1 LAKSEIIKKENC
13 RVVLKVEIPV
23 DEVKAEFEK
32 VYKGLTQHASV
43 PGFRKGH
50 VPLTIIKTRYAELAK
65 EEVLQH
71 LISSSFQDAI
81 KEKNLEVLTE
91 PSVEEAQLKPEE
103 PLTYKAIFD
112 VRPEIKLGDYNK
124 AKLTKKIKKITE
136 KDLDASLKDIQE
148 RFAQYITV
156 EKKELELKDYALVDI
171 KITEGEKETL
181 NREGVTIY
189 IDDAGFG
196 KGFGEKV
203 TGLKKEEEREFTL
216 KVPAK
221 EGDKEIEKEMKFRIK
236 LREIKEKR
244 LSPVDDELAKD
255 VGLDNLEKLKED
267 LKKRL
272 EAFEE
277 EKTHRELT
285 GQIDEHILSIGEV
298 SPPASVIK
306 KREEFLLKE
315 MQQSFEQQG
324 KKDEYKAKEE
334 ELKKVAREGSLR
346 RVKLAYLLD
355 EIGRRENIKVNEEEI
370 EADLKTMFGEN
381 KEGLKNARE
390 RLRKEHAWENYA
402 LRIRERKIYQHIMD
416 KAEIIKKEE

>member
-1 LAKSEIIKKENC
+1 MAKSEIVQKENC
-13 RVVLKVEIPV
+13 RVMLKVEIPV

-32 VYKGLTQHASV
+32 VYKGLIQHASV

-50 VPLTIIKTRYAELAK
+50 VPLAIIKARYKEPAR
-65 EEVLQH
+65 EEVMQH

-91 PSVEEAQLKPEE
+91 PLVEESQLKPEE
-103 PLTYKAIFD
+103 PLSYKATFD

-148 RFAQYITV
+148 RFAHYITV

-171 KITEGEKETL
+171 KVTEGGKETL

-216 KVPAK
+216 KIPTPHH
-221 EGDKEIEKEMKFRIK
+221 FWIK
-236 LREIKEKR
+236 LRDIKEKR

-255 VGLDNLEKLKED
+255 VGLDSLEKLKENIH
-267 LKKRL
+267 KRL

-277 EKTHRELT
+277 EKAHRELI

-298 SPPASVIK
+298 SPPASAVK
-306 KREEFLLKE
+306 KREEFLLEE
-315 MQQSFEQQG
+315 MRQSFEQQG

-334 ELKKVAREGSLR
+334 ELRKGAREGSLR

-355 EIGRRENIKVNEEEI
+355 EVGRRENIKVNEEEV
-370 EADLKTMFGEN
+370 EADLKGMFGEN

-390 RLRKEHAWENYA
+390 RLTKEHAWENYC
-402 LRIRERKIYQHIMD
+402 LGIRERKIYRHVMD

>member
-1 LAKSEIIKKENC
+1 MATSEIVKKENC
-13 RVVLKVEIPV
+13 RVVLKVEIPQ

-32 VYKGLTQHASV
+32 VYKGLIQHASV

-50 VPLTIIKTRYAELAK
+50 VPLTIIKTRYGELAK
-65 EEVLQH
+65 EEVMQH

-91 PSVEEAQLKPEE
+91 PLVEEAQLKPEE
-103 PLTYKAIFD
+103 PLSYKATFD

-124 AKLTKKIKKITE
+124 AKFTKKIKKITE

-156 EKKELELKDYALVDI
+156 EKKELALKDYALVDI
-171 KITEGEKETL
+171 KVTEGGKETL

-203 TGLKKEEEREFTL
+203 TGLKKEEERGFTL
-216 KVPAK
+216 
-221 EGDKEIEKEMKFRIK
+221 GEKMNVWIK
-236 LREIKEKR
+236 LRDIKEKR

-267 LKKRL
+267 LQKRL

-277 EKTHRELT
+277 EKAHRELI

-298 SPPASVIK
+298 SPPESVIK
-306 KREEFLLKE
+306 KREEFLLEE
-315 MQQSFEQQG
+315 MRQSFEQQG

-334 ELKKVAREGSLR
+334 ELKKGAREGSLK

-370 EADLKTMFGEN
+370 EADLKGMFGEN

-390 RLRKEHAWENYA
+390 RLTKEKAWENYT
-402 LRIRERKIYQHIMD
+402 LRIRERKIYKHVMD

>member
-1 LAKSEIIKKENC
+1 MAKSEIVKKENC
-13 RVVLKVEIPV
+13 RVVLKIEIPQ

-32 VYKGLTQHASV
+32 VYKGLVQHASV

-50 VPLTIIKTRYAELAK
+50 VPLTIIKTRYKELAK
-65 EEVLQH
+65 EEVMQH

-91 PSVEEAQLKPEE
+91 PLVEEAQLKPEE
-103 PLTYKAIFD
+103 PLSYKATFD

-148 RFAQYITV
+148 RFAQYSTV
-156 EKKELELKDYALVDI
+156 EKKELELKDYAFVDI
-171 KITEGEKETL
+171 KVTEGGKETL

-216 KVPAK
+216 
-221 EGDKEIEKEMKFRIK
+221 GEKMNVWIK
-236 LREIKEKR
+236 LRDIKEKR

-267 LKKRL
+267 LQKRL

-277 EKTHRELT
+277 EKAHRELI
-285 GQIDEHILSIGEV
+285 GQIDAHILSIGEV
-298 SPPASVIK
+298 SPPESVIK
-306 KREEFLLKE
+306 KREEFLLEE
-315 MQQSFEQQG
+315 MRQSFEQQG

-334 ELKKVAREGSLR
+334 DLRKGAREGSLR

-355 EIGRRENIKVNEEEI
+355 EVGRRENIKVNEEEI

-390 RLRKEHAWENYA
+390 RLTKEKAWENYT
-402 LRIRERKIYQHIMD
+402 LRIREQKIYKHVMD